1 MTRHGVS
8 RLHTTLRRSLQSTPT
23 RTNCTEV
30 SVTQLVGLGND
41 AHSHMSATPGELTV
55 EDPRAARERELKA
68 AQQAKLR
75 KL

>member
-1 MTRHGVS
+1 M
-8 RLHTTLRRSLQSTPT
+8 
-23 RTNCTEV
+23 V
-30 SVTQLVGLGND
+30 SVARMQKI
-41 AHSHMSATPGELTV
+41 ASGELTV

>member
-1 MTRHGVS
+1 MVT
-8 RLHTTLRRSLQSTPT
+8 
-23 RTNCTEV
+23 
-30 SVTQLVGLGND
+30 VTQLVGLGND
-41 AHSHMSATPGELTV
+41 AHSHMSATPATTELRMQKIASGELTV